1 MQKTNRDYPFIHNNE
16 IIEWDIKSANTSLMR
31 YYNLQPNKVI
41 DKLASMPKSQ
51 REISVG
57 KLMKNDNEFAKD
69 VEASF
74 NLHIDHLYVFGYR
87 IALAILDLL

>member
-57 KLMKNDNEFAKD
+57 KLMKKDKEFAPVKNKEGNESPETA
-69 VEASF
+69 VE
-74 NLHIDHLYVFGYR
+74 LYKKFYG
-87 IALAILDLL
+87 IK